1 MNLSEKESKVL
12 ALVIA
17 GVLVANAIAEQSEL
31 SVGSVNAVLNSLINK
46 ELILRNEDKSVSLTV
61 KGKEYSDSL
70 GEGNQNSSD
79 DKGTENN
86 SPEITQSDEKKPIA
100 VVIPY
105 LKSEAAGEE
114 LRYALRSWADHF
126 REDHRII
133 IVGDKEDW
141 FSPEITHVPL
151 DPVLILEDCN
161 CAAPA
166 EIRNPQA
173 DVTHKILTLIA
184 SGEVTGDFIL
194 TNDDIYL
201 AGPTSLIDI
210 QVLKAFGD
218 LEDHAQGTSLFC
230 QNSLRTKQALSEE
243 GLSTHHYGTH
253 TPMFVNAE
261 ILAEVIEKFNA
272 TEKGYLLTSLYF
284 NYRFPD
290 ARPIQVTGNIKD
302 GLLASVYRDSVEP
315 LMMFGLFYQRKF
327 IICNSKGWLS
337 VKNVI
342 AKVFPQPSKYEQ

>member
-12 ALVIA
+12 SLINA
-17 GVLVANAIAEQSEL
+17 GVLVAGAIAEQSEL

-46 ELILRNEDKSVSLTV
+46 DLIVRNEDKSVSLTA
-61 KGKEYSDSL
+61 KGVEYKDGISERDQASKDPK
-70 GEGNQNSSD
+70 GEENSSTD
-79 DKGTENN
+79 A
-86 SPEITQSDEKKPIA
+86 TQIDEQQPIA

-126 REDHRII
+126 LEDHRII

-166 EIRNPQA
+166 EVRNPQA

-218 LEDHAQGTSLFC
+218 LEDHAKGTSLFC
-230 QNSLRTKQALSEE
+230 QNSLRTKQALAKE

-253 TPMFVNAE
+253 TPMFINAE

-290 ARPIQVTGNIKD
+290 ARPIQITGNIKD
-302 GLLASVYRDSVEP
+302 GVLASVYRESVEP
-315 LMMFGLFYQRKF
+315 AMMWELFQQRKF
-327 IICNSKGWLS
+327 INCNSKGWLS

-342 AKVFPQPSKYEQ
+342 AKVFPQPSPYEQ

>member
-17 GVLVANAIAEQSEL
+17 GVLVASAIAEQSEL
-31 SVGSVNAVLNSLINK
+31 PVGSVNAVLNSLINK
-46 ELILRNEDKSVSLTV
+46 DLLVRNEDKSVTLTAKGIEYRDSATESDQTSDDP
-61 KGKEYSDSL
+61 KGKENSL
-70 GEGNQNSSD
+70 TDATQAEGH
-79 DKGTENN
+79 
-86 SPEITQSDEKKPIA
+86 KPIA

-126 REDHRII
+126 LEDHRII

-166 EIRNPQA
+166 EVRNPQA

-218 LEDHAQGTSLFC
+218 LEDHAKGTSLFC
-230 QNSLRTKQALSEE
+230 QNSLRTKQALAKE

-253 TPMFVNAE
+253 TPMFINAE

-290 ARPIQVTGNIKD
+290 ARPIQITGNIKD
-302 GLLASVYRDSVEP
+302 GVLASVYRESVEP
-315 LMMFGLFYQRKF
+315 AMMWDLFQQRKF
-327 IICNSKGWLS
+327 INCNHICPK
-337 VKNVI
+337 
-342 AKVFPQPSKYEQ
+342 

>member
-17 GVLVANAIAEQSEL
+17 GVLVASAIAEQSEL

-46 ELILRNEDKSVSLTV
+46 DLLLRNEDKSVSLTATGV
-61 KGKEYSDSL
+61 EYKKSLNESDQAAKDAKGE
-70 GEGNQNSSD
+70 ENSSTD
-79 DKGTENN
+79 PTHIEG
-86 SPEITQSDEKKPIA
+86 QQPIA

-126 REDHRII
+126 LEDHRII

-201 AGPTSLIDI
+201 AGPTALIDI

-218 LEDHAQGTSLFC
+218 LEDHAKGTSLFC
-230 QNSLRTKQALSEE
+230 QNSLRTKQALAKE

-261 ILAEVIEKFNA
+261 ILAEVIEKYNA

-290 ARPIQVTGNIKD
+290 ARPIQITGNIKD
-302 GLLASVYRDSVEP
+302 GVLASVYRDSVEP
-315 LMMFGLFYQRKF
+315 AMMWDLFQQRKF
-327 IICNSKGWLS
+327 INCNSKGWLS

-342 AKVFPQPSKYEQ
+342 AKVFPQPSRYEQ

>member
-12 ALVIA
+12 ALVIT
-17 GVLVANAIAEQSEL
+17 GVLVASAIAEQSEL

-46 ELILRNEDKSVSLTV
+46 ELILRNEDKSVSLTA
-61 KGKEYSDSL
+61 KGVEYKDSIKQGDQSSNEPN
-70 GEGNQNSSD
+70 GE
-79 DKGTENN
+79 ENN
-86 SPEITQSDEKKPIA
+86 SADAIQKEGQQPIA

-114 LRYALRSWADHF
+114 LRYTLRSWADHF
-126 REDHRII
+126 LADHRII

-141 FSPEITHVPL
+141 FSPEITHIPL

-173 DVTHKILTLIA
+173 DVTYKILTLIA

-194 TNDDIYL
+194 SNDDIFL

-218 LEDHAQGTSLFC
+218 LEDHAKGTSLFC
-230 QNSLRTKQALSEE
+230 QNSLRTKQALAKE

-290 ARPIQVTGNIKD
+290 ARPIQITGNIKD
-302 GLLASVYRDSVEP
+302 GVLASVYRDSVEP
-315 LMMFGLFYQRKF
+315 AMMWDLFQQRKF
-327 IICNSKGWLS
+327 INCNSKGWLS

>member
-12 ALVIA
+12 ALVIS
-17 GVLVANAIAEQSEL
+17 GVLVASAIAEQSEL
-31 SVGSVNAVLNSLINK
+31 TVGSVNAVLNSLINK
-46 ELILRNEDKSVSLTV
+46 ELILRNEDKSVSLTA
-61 KGKEYSDSL
+61 KGIEYKSSINEGDQASKDPN
-70 GEGNQNSSD
+70 GEEKSATSVIQ
-79 DKGTENN
+79 TEG
-86 SPEITQSDEKKPIA
+86 QQPIA

-114 LRYALRSWADHF
+114 LRYTLRSWADHF
-126 REDHRII
+126 LADHRII

-141 FSPEITHVPL
+141 FSPEITHIPL

-166 EIRNPQA
+166 QIRNPQA
-173 DVTHKILTLIA
+173 DVTNKILTLIA

-201 AGPTSLIDI
+201 AGPTALIDI

-218 LEDHAQGTSLFC
+218 LEDHAKGTSLFC
-230 QNSLRTKQALSEE
+230 QNSLRTKQALAKE
-243 GLSTHHYGTH
+243 GLSTYHYGTH

-284 NYRFPD
+284 NYRFPE
-290 ARPIQVTGNIKD
+290 ARPIQITGNIQD
-302 GLLASVYRDSVEP
+302 GLLASVYRDNVEP
-315 LMMFGLFYQRKF
+315 LMMFDLFYKRKF
-327 IICNSKGWLS
+327 INCNTKGWLS

>member
-17 GVLVANAIAEQSEL
+17 GVLVASAIAEQSEL

-46 ELILRNEDKSVSLTV
+46 DLLLRNEDKSVSLTA
-61 KGKEYSDSL
+61 KGVEYKKSLNESDQAAKDAK
-70 GEGNQNSSD
+70 GEENSSTD
-79 DKGTENN
+79 PTHIEG
-86 SPEITQSDEKKPIA
+86 QQPIA

-126 REDHRII
+126 LEDHRII

-218 LEDHAQGTSLFC
+218 LEDHAKGTSLFC
-230 QNSLRTKQALSEE
+230 QNSLRTKQALAKE

-261 ILAEVIEKFNA
+261 ILAEVIEKYNA

-290 ARPIQVTGNIKD
+290 ARPIQITGNIKD
-302 GLLASVYRDSVEP
+302 GVLASVYRDSVEP
-315 LMMFGLFYQRKF
+315 AMMWDLFQQRKF
-327 IICNSKGWLS
+327 INCNSKGWLS

-342 AKVFPQPSKYEQ
+342 AKVFPQPSRYEQ

>member
-17 GVLVANAIAEQSEL
+17 GVLVVSAIAEQSEL

-46 ELILRNEDKSVSLTV
+46 ELILRNEDKSVSLTA
-61 KGKEYSDSL
+61 KGVEYKASINESDQASKEPK
-70 GEGNQNSSD
+70 GEEINLD
-79 DKGTENN
+79 DA
-86 SPEITQSDEKKPIA
+86 TQTQGDQPIA

-114 LRYALRSWADHF
+114 LRYTLRSWADHF
-126 REDHRII
+126 LADHRII

-141 FSPEITHVPL
+141 FSPEITHIPL

-194 TNDDIYL
+194 TNDDIFL

-210 QVLKAFGD
+210 QVFKAFGD
-218 LEDHAQGTSLFC
+218 LEDHAKGTSMFC
-230 QNSLRTKQALSEE
+230 QNSLRTKQALAKE

-290 ARPIQVTGNIKD
+290 ARPIQITGNIKD
-302 GLLASVYRDSVEP
+302 GVLASVYRDSVEP
-315 LMMFGLFYQRKF
+315 AMMWDLFQQRKF
-327 IICNSKGWLS
+327 INCNSKGWLS

>member
-17 GVLVANAIAEQSEL
+17 GVLIASAIAEQSEL
-31 SVGSVNAVLNSLINK
+31 SVGSVNAVLNSLISK
-46 ELILRNEDKSVSLTV
+46 DLLLRNEDKSVSLTA
-61 KGKEYSDSL
+61 KGVEYRDSVNESDQASKDPK
-70 GEGNQNSSD
+70 GE
-79 DKGTENN
+79 ENN
-86 SPEITQSDEKKPIA
+86 STPIIQTDGQQPIA

-126 REDHRII
+126 LADHRII
-133 IVGDKEDW
+133 IVGDREDW

-166 EIRNPQA
+166 EVRNPQA

-184 SGEVTGDFIL
+184 SGEVTSDFIL

-218 LEDHAQGTSLFC
+218 LEDHAKGTSLFC
-230 QNSLRTKQALSEE
+230 ENSLRTKQALAKE

-272 TEKGYLLTSLYF
+272 TEKGFLLTSLYF

-290 ARPIQVTGNIKD
+290 ARPIQITGNIKD
-302 GLLASVYRDSVEP
+302 SVLASVYRDSVEP
-315 LMMFGLFYQRKF
+315 AMMWDIFQQRKF
-327 IICNSKGWLS
+327 INCNSKGWLS

-342 AKVFPQPSKYEQ
+342 AKVFPQPSRYEQ

>member
-17 GVLVANAIAEQSEL
+17 GVLVASAIAEQSEL
-31 SVGSVNAVLNSLINK
+31 SVGSVNAVLNSLISK
-46 ELILRNEDKSVSLTV
+46 DLLLRNEDKSVTLTA
-61 KGKEYSDSL
+61 KGIEYKDSVTESDPAAKDPNV
-70 GEGNQNSSD
+70 EENSSND
-79 DKGTENN
+79 ANNTEG
-86 SPEITQSDEKKPIA
+86 QQPIA

-114 LRYALRSWADHF
+114 LRYTLRSWADHF
-126 REDHRII
+126 LEDHRII
-133 IVGDKEDW
+133 IVGDREDW

-218 LEDHAQGTSLFC
+218 LEDHAKGTSLFC
-230 QNSLRTKQALSEE
+230 QNSLRTKQALAKE

-284 NYRFPD
+284 NSRFPD
-290 ARPIQVTGNIKD
+290 ARPIQITGNIKD
-302 GLLASVYRDSVEP
+302 GVLASVYRDSVEP
-315 LMMFGLFYQRKF
+315 AMMWDLFQQRKF
-327 IICNSKGWLS
+327 INCNSKGWLS

-342 AKVFPQPSKYEQ
+342 AKVFPQPSRYEQ

>member
-17 GVLVANAIAEQSEL
+17 GVLVASAIAEQSEL
-31 SVGSVNAVLNSLINK
+31 SVGSVNAVLNSLISK
-46 ELILRNEDKSVSLTV
+46 DLLLRNEDKSVTLTA
-61 KGKEYSDSL
+61 KGIEYKDSVTESDPAAKDPN
-70 GEGNQNSSD
+70 GE
-79 DKGTENN
+79 ENN
-86 SPEITQSDEKKPIA
+86 STDANKSEEQQPIA

-126 REDHRII
+126 LEDHRII

-194 TNDDIYL
+194 TNDDIFL
-201 AGPTSLIDI
+201 AGPTALIDI

-218 LEDHAQGTSLFC
+218 LEDHAKGTSLFC
-230 QNSLRTKQALSEE
+230 ENSLRTKQALAKE

-253 TPMFVNAE
+253 TPMLINAD

-284 NYRFPD
+284 NSRFPN
-290 ARPIQVTGNIKD
+290 ARPIQITGNIKD
-302 GLLASVYRDSVEP
+302 GVLASVYRDSVEP
-315 LMMFGLFYQRKF
+315 AMMWDLFQQRKF
-327 IICNSKGWLS
+327 INCNSKGWLS

>member
-17 GVLVANAIAEQSEL
+17 GVLVASAIAEQSEL
-31 SVGSVNAVLNSLINK
+31 SVGSVNAVLNSLISK
-46 ELILRNEDKSVSLTV
+46 DLLLRNEDKSVSLTA
-61 KGKEYSDSL
+61 KGIEYKDSVNEGDQASKDPK
-70 GEGNQNSSD
+70 GE
-79 DKGTENN
+79 ENN
-86 SPEITQSDEKKPIA
+86 STPIIQTEGQQPIA

-114 LRYALRSWADHF
+114 LRYTLRSWADHF
-126 REDHRII
+126 LEDHRII
-133 IVGDKEDW
+133 IVGDREDW

-218 LEDHAQGTSLFC
+218 LEDHAKGTSLFC
-230 QNSLRTKQALSEE
+230 QNSLRTKQALAKE

-284 NYRFPD
+284 NSRFPD
-290 ARPIQVTGNIKD
+290 ARPIQITGNIKD
-302 GLLASVYRDSVEP
+302 GVLASVYRDSVEP
-315 LMMFGLFYQRKF
+315 AMMWDLFQQRKF
-327 IICNSKGWLS
+327 INCNSKGWLS

-342 AKVFPQPSKYEQ
+342 AKVFPQPSRYEQ